1 MILSNCTYSHFPGII
16 MDQELLQILCCPQTK
31 VPVELL
37 ASADLDKL
45 NRAITEGKIKQVDGA
60 ALKKPVTE
68 ALITRD
74 RKTIYRV
81 DDGIPIML
89 IEQGISAAQI

>member
-1 MILSNCTYSHFPGII
+1 
-16 MDQELLQILCCPQTK
+16 MDQELLKILCCPQTK

-37 ASADLDKL
+37 PAGDLEKL
-45 NRAITEGKIKQVDGA
+45 NRAIAEGRIKQADGA
-60 ALKKPVTE
+60 AVKKPVAE

-81 DDGIPIML
+81 EDGIPIML
-89 IEQGISAAQI
+89 IEHGIAAAQIY

>member
-1 MILSNCTYSHFPGII
+1 
-16 MDQELLQILCCPQTK
+16 MDQELINILCCPQSK

-37 ASADLDKL
+37 SSEDLARL
-45 NRAITEGKIKQVDGA
+45 NRAIAAGKVKQVDGA
-60 ALKKPVTE
+60 VVKKPISE

-81 DDGIPIML
+81 DDGIPVML
-89 IEQGISAAQI
+89 IEQGIPAAQLEATAKTA

>member
-1 MILSNCTYSHFPGII
+1 
-16 MDQELLQILCCPQTK
+16 MDQELVKILCCPQTK

-37 ASADLDKL
+37 VSGDLEKL
-45 NRAITEGKIKQVDGA
+45 NRAIAAGQIKQVDGA
-60 ALKKPVTE
+60 AVKKPVSE

-89 IEQGISAAQI
+89 IEQGIPAAQI

>member
-1 MILSNCTYSHFPGII
+1 
-16 MDQELLQILCCPQTK
+16 MDQELLQILCCPQSK

-37 ASADLDKL
+37 ASSDLEKL
-45 NRAITEGKIKQVDGA
+45 NRAIAEGKIKQIDGA
-60 ALKKPVTE
+60 ILKKPVTE

>member
-1 MILSNCTYSHFPGII
+1 
-16 MDQELLQILCCPQTK
+16 MDQELLKILCCPQTK

-37 ASADLDKL
+37 AARDLEKL
-45 NRAITEGKIKQVDGA
+45 NGAIAAGRIKQADGA
-60 ALKKPVTE
+60 TVKKPIAE

-74 RKTIYRV
+74 RKTIYRI

-89 IEQGISAAQI
+89 IDQGIPVVQL

>member
-1 MILSNCTYSHFPGII
+1 
-16 MDQELLQILCCPQTK
+16 MDQELINILCCPQSK

-37 ASADLDKL
+37 SADDLAKL
-45 NRAITEGKIKQVDGA
+45 NRAIAAGKIKQVDGA
-60 ALKKPVTE
+60 AVKKPLSE

-81 DDGIPIML
+81 DEGIPVML
-89 IEQGISAAQI
+89 IEQGISAEQI

>member
-1 MILSNCTYSHFPGII
+1 

-37 ASADLDKL
+37 SSPELEKL
-45 NRAITEGKIKQVDGA
+45 NRAIAEGKIKQIDGA
-60 ALKKPVTE
+60 TLKKPVTE

>member
-1 MILSNCTYSHFPGII
+1 
-16 MDQELLQILCCPQTK
+16 MDQELVKILCCPQTK

-37 ASADLDKL
+37 ASGDLEKL
-45 NRAITEGKIKQVDGA
+45 NRGITEGRVKQVDGA
-60 ALKKPVTE
+60 TLKKPVAE

-81 DDGIPIML
+81 DEGIPIML
-89 IEQGISAAQI
+89 IEQGIAAAQI

>member
-1 MILSNCTYSHFPGII
+1 
-16 MDQELLQILCCPQTK
+16 MDQELLKILCCPQTK

-37 ASADLDKL
+37 AAGDLEKL
-45 NRAITEGKIKQVDGA
+45 NRGIAEGRIKQADGA
-60 ALKKPVTE
+60 AVKQPVAE

-89 IEQGISAAQI
+89 IEQGIPATQI

>member
-1 MILSNCTYSHFPGII
+1 
-16 MDQELLQILCCPQTK
+16 MDQELLKILCCPQTK

-37 ASADLDKL
+37 AAGDLEKL
-45 NRAITEGKIKQVDGA
+45 NRAITANRVKQVDGA
-60 ALKKPVTE
+60 TVKKPVTE

>member
-1 MILSNCTYSHFPGII
+1 
-16 MDQELLQILCCPQTK
+16 MDQELINILCCPQSK

-37 ASADLDKL
+37 SSEELARL
-45 NRAITEGKIKQVDGA
+45 NRAIAAGKIKQVDGTPV
-60 ALKKPVTE
+60 KKPISE

-81 DDGIPIML
+81 DDGIPVML
-89 IEQGISAAQI
+89 IEQGIPAAQLEGAGKTT

>member
-1 MILSNCTYSHFPGII
+1 
-16 MDQELLQILCCPQTK
+16 MDQELLQILCCPQSK

-37 ASADLDKL
+37 AAGDLEKL
-45 NRAITEGKIKQVDGA
+45 NRAIAESRVKQADGA
-60 ALKKPVTE
+60 MVKKPVAE

-89 IEQGISAAQI
+89 IEQGIPAAQI